1 MKQRC
6 LNPNSK
12 DFRHYGARGITICE
26 RWLLFEN
33 FLADMQERPPGMTL
47 ERIDTN
53 GPYEK
58 SNCKWATIQEQNN
71 NKVNSKTYTIDG
83 VTKNL
88 SDWAKSRGMWKG
100 TISARLKRGFTMKEA
115 LEL

>member
-1 MKQRC
+1 MKERHSFRHGHNRKTSVSPTYYSWKMMKQRC

-58 SNCKWATIQEQNN
+58 F
-71 NKVNSKTYTIDG
+71 
-83 VTKNL
+83 
-88 SDWAKSRGMWKG
+88 SR
-100 TISARLKRGFTMKEA
+100 LN
-115 LEL
+115 